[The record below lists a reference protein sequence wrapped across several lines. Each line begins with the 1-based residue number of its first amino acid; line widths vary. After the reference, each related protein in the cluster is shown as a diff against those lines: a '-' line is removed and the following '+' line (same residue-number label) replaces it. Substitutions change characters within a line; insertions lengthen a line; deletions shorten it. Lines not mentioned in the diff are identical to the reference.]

1 MKPFARIPV
10 AIPRSGIREIMDLAW
25 AVEKTGEVIH
35 LEVGQP
41 DFATPEPIV
50 EATCRYAR
58 AGHTKYV
65 PNAGVDALRAAAARH
80 FERRTGVPTTSE
92 NILVTPGAVMS
103 VATSFLALLE
113 PGDEV
118 LLPDPGWPN
127 YEMAVSIVHGRPI
140 FYNLRAENHFL
151 PDLDEIDRLV
161 SPRTKLLLLCTPSN
175 PTGQVYDEAL
185 MRQLMDLAQR
195 HDLWV
200 LSDEIYGQIVFDQ
213 PHQSALPHDADGRA
227 IVVSGM
233 SKSYA
238 MTGYRVGFTR
248 ANPEYIELAS
258 KLQEPFISC
267 GTGLFPA
274 SVGRRARRPARRRG
288 RHVPRLCAPPRHRPR
303 CPARTRLV
311 PLHPRRRDL
320 PDDRHLRGWHGL
332 QRIRRPAAQRKA
344 RGRGSGQHLRPDV
357 PRPRAHLH
365 RRLRRAH
372 PPRRDHHLRIRPTDV
387 GGGLQTAPTH

>member
-1 MKPFARIPV
+1 MKPFARIPA

-41 DFATPEPIV
+41 DFATPESIV

-65 PNAGVDALRAAAARH
+65 PNGGVDALRAAAARH

-103 VATSFLALLE
+103 VATSFLSLLE

-127 YEMAVSIVHGRPI
+127 YEMAVSIVHGQPV

-151 PDLDEIDRLV
+151 PDLDEIDHLV

-200 LSDEIYGQIVFDQ
+200 LSDEIYSQM
-213 PHQSALPHDADGRA
+213 LYDGTFHSITA
-227 IVVSGM
+227 YDGM
-233 SKSYA
+233 TDLTIILDGFSKTYA
-238 MTGYRVGFTR
+238 MTGWRLGYGVM
-248 ANPEYIELAS
+248 PEPLAD
-258 KLQEPFISC
+258 
-267 GTGLFPA
+267 
-274 SVGRRARRPARRRG
+274 
-288 RHVPRLCAPPRHRPR
+288 HV
-303 CPARTRLV
+303 TRLMTNCNSCTASFTQRAGLAALQGPQDAV
-311 PLHPRRRDL
+311 GEMMSEFRRRRDL
-320 PDDRHLRGWHGL
+320 FVAGLNDIDGIRCAVPGGAFYAFPNITGLGRTSKEVADYLLQEGGVAALAGDDFGPNGAGYVRFSYANSLDNLKKALERIADCAAKL
-332 QRIRRPAAQRKA
+332 Q
-344 RGRGSGQHLRPDV
+344 G
-357 PRPRAHLH
+357 
-365 RRLRRAH
+365 
-372 PPRRDHHLRIRPTDV
+372 
-387 GGGLQTAPTH
+387 